1 MYGGSGLP
9 NPAFITG
16 NRNKHR
22 HFLINVNMR
31 RYASANLR
39 RYGKKRKQIFLFLGK
54 GFDVVLEAMP
64 VSGSVVVRLNELKE

>member
-1 MYGGSGLP
+1 M
-9 NPAFITG
+9 
-16 NRNKHR
+16 
-22 HFLINVNMR
+22 NMR